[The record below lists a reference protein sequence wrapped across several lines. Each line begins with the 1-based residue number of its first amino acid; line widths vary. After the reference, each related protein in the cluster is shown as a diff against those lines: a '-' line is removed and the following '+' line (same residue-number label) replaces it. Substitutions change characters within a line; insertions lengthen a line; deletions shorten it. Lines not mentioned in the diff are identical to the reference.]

1 MTAKLQIN
9 TRVRRLI
16 HYIEDIEK
24 GLIQIPAFQ
33 RDFIWDK
40 KNKLDLFDSLK
51 RGYPIG
57 SILFWKPSEKEFD
70 ENKKIG
76 PYYVPD
82 KKENYFYILDGFQ
95 RLSTLFGCL
104 INPNKTKLKVDEK
117 ELENDFSI
125 YYDLKEEEFFIP
137 RPNSNVEN
145 YQIPLYIFLDTFEF
159 LSTSQKLL
167 NHAESN
173 LFIERA
179 RNLATTLVDFSLS
192 SIDITGGEIQEAVEI
207 FSRINSKGSAISP
220 DWMLSALTYNQDK
233 DFRLGTIIDNLIEDL
248 KEFNFQDIKRDLI
261 LQCIT
266 NSFGKAYF
274 DQSGKIEELA
284 RRSDFIEKTN
294 KVVESVK
301 KAVKFLFDELLVIDF
316 KLLPYRNQLIFI
328 TDFFNSVKEPTIEQ
342 KESLKKWFW
351 ITTYSNYF
359 TIYSL
364 SKQREAYNKFQ
375 QFINSEIVDPLY
387 NDRPSMPFSVSD
399 FPNKIFFG
407 SVRAKALI
415 LFLLNYS
422 NFNKTS
428 YESDNKSFL
437 NLYYLFREV
446 KGISCIYY
454 SESVFPTIN
463 GSPIKKSSLKNTDI
477 FEIIS
482 SEVNFI
488 GVDYKNYFIT
498 HEMIALYYEGK
509 KLEILK
515 KRKELIVQAE
525 KEFVESLGMNYE
537 YKE

>member
-1 MTAKLQIN
+1 MNKKLQIN

-16 HYIEDIEK
+16 YYIEDIEK
-24 GLIQIPAFQ
+24 GLIQIPSFQ

-40 KNKLDLFDSLK
+40 KDKLDLFESLK
-51 RGYPIG
+51 KGYPIG
-57 SILFWKPSEKEFD
+57 SILFWKPDQKDFGNID
-70 ENKKIG
+70 KIG
-76 PYYVPD
+76 SYYIPE
-82 KKENYFYILDGFQ
+82 KKEGFFYILDGFQ

-104 INPNKTKLKVDEK
+104 INPNKTKLDFDKK
-117 ELENDFSI
+117 ELESNFSI
-125 YYDLKEEEFFIP
+125 YYDLESEDFFIP
-137 RPNSNVEN
+137 RNINYIEI
-145 YQIPLYIFLDTFEF
+145 YQIPLYILLDTFEF
-159 LSTSQKLL
+159 IKFSQKLASH
-167 NHAESN
+167 NKAN
-173 LFIERA
+173 LLIDKA
-179 RNLATTLVDFSLS
+179 TSLATSLVDFVLP
-192 SIDITGGEIQEAVEI
+192 SIDIIGGDLEEAVEI
-207 FSRINSKGSAISP
+207 FSRINSRGSTISP

-248 KEFNFQDIKRDLI
+248 KDFNFQDIKRDLI

-274 DQSGKIEELA
+274 DQSGRIEELA
-284 RRSDFIEKTN
+284 RRSDFIDKTN
-294 KVVESVK
+294 KVIESVK